1 MAPWLPTKEE
11 KFGVAV
17 WNFPRT
23 SEHHLALH
31 IGETVHILQA
41 CEGWYRG
48 YSLRN
53 RAAWGIF
60 PASLIHLKGAVVERR
75 GAEESVVPT
84 EMPMVQ
90 EITTTLREWATIWK
104 QLYVAGQMERYRRV
118 WQMMCELMERR
129 SQLLSGTLPKDEL
142 LQLKK
147 EVTGK
152 IDYGNKILA
161 LDLVVRDEDE
171 NILDPDRTSVISLF
185 QAHQKADQTVTQRI
199 QEEMSP
205 QQSGSGC
212 GARPAASPCH
222 SLYLCV
228 RNFVCSIGEEAQLLL
243 ALYDPVLQRLVS
255 ENYVI
260 RWASTGVPQDL
271 ELLNNLRVIFT
282 DLGSKDL
289 QRERL
294 FLVCQIIRVGRM
306 DLRDSHSRKLSSGL
320 RRPFGISVMDVT
332 DITRGKCESDE
343 DKQHF
348 IPVHLATADNDFLHN
363 LIRKAVEGK
372 DINHKG
378 QGFWVSLKVL
388 WGDLSHVRKQHP
400 HLVDRSTVLA
410 RKLGYSEVI
419 MPGDVRNDIY
429 VTLVQGEFDKGS
441 KKTQKNVEVT
451 VCVCDQE
458 GHVLQNMIYP
468 GAGVG
473 PSSEYHSVVYYQQRH
488 QRWMETVKIAVPIE
502 DVHKTHLRFTFRHRS
517 SSDSKDKSERIFSMA
532 FVKLVQA
539 DGTTLHDGEHDLIL
553 YKGDSR
559 KLEDASAYLALPS
572 VRGPSEPWLLSGSF
586 RVSSSTSGLTVCARD
601 SFQIS
606 TVICSTKL
614 TQNVHLLRLLK
625 WRSKPNLL
633 SENLQNLMTVDG
645 GEVIKFLQDTLDALF
660 SIMMEHSDT
669 DVYDTLVF
677 DALVFIVGLVADK
690 KFQHFN
696 TILDT
701 YIRQHFSATLAY
713 KKLLSVLTQYMERVS
728 RGEPCDL
735 LLRTFK
741 ALEYVFKFIVR
752 SRHLF
757 AQLYEGKEAAEF
769 QHSLQRFFLCLN
781 QLMQSPLEGPT
792 LLSQG
797 AALKYLPSI
806 LEDVCGILDSS
817 VLGALLRDFIG
828 NLPPQRLLRQKLQ
841 SLSDIVH
848 SKAFQSYE
856 CRQLLLQ
863 VAVPLLQDLVE
874 KGEEEEACIELLSSI
889 LEVLYQAQKR
899 AEELEAQPGTDKE
912 QHQEL
917 VQVKEHVRLVLERLL
932 RPVTRRVMVLERR
945 SSLRSH
951 YVACMAAI
959 LSQMD
964 MEHYRSYI
972 KAFPSRA
979 ELMDFLMETFI
990 LFKDL
995 IGKTVYPSDWMVMNM
1010 VQNREF
1016 LRSINQFAS
1025 TLTEMFLSDD
1035 SFELQLWNN
1044 YFYLAVAFLTQD
1056 SLQLEN
1062 FSQAKR
1068 SSILAKYGD
1077 MRATIGASIRDM
1089 WYNLG
1094 RHKIEFI
1101 PDMVGPILEMTLV
1114 PEPELRKAT
1123 IPIFF
1128 DMMLCEYQLTHSFA
1142 RFEDEILRQLD
1153 SEVEGG
1159 RGDEQYKQLF
1169 ESILLSCCRGH
1180 PELAE
1185 PGQSFVALVTGLL
1198 ERLLDYRAV
1207 RNDEN
1212 KTYSMSC
1219 TVNLL
1224 NFYKEIGRQAMYLRY
1239 LYKLR
1244 DLHVSSEN
1252 YTEGAYTLLLHARLL
1267 QWSDEASAAPVPG
1280 AHGPEPRTQ
1289 RQLKEALYNQS
1300 IRYFDQ
1306 GKMWE
1311 EAIHICKE
1319 LAEQYE
1325 SEVFDYELLSDI
1337 LQREAGFYEKI
1348 LKVLRPSPDYF
1359 AVGYYGQGFPPFLRN
1374 KVFIYRGKEY
1384 ERRED
1389 FELQLLSPFPSAERL
1404 KSTCPPG
1411 QDITDSPGQYIQCFT
1426 VQPAE
1431 EARGRFKNRSIPEQI
1446 TNFYRANHIQRFNY
1460 SRPFKKG
1467 PKDPDN
1473 EFANMWIERT
1483 TFLTAYPLP
1492 GILRWF
1498 VVTSTTTTIISPLE
1512 NAIETMMKTNEKIMS
1527 EINRHQQ
1534 DPSLPINPLSM
1545 LLSGIV
1551 DPAVMGGFAKYE
1563 MAFFQESYLREHPE
1577 DEENIRKLKD
1587 LIAWQV
1593 PLLAEGLRLHGL
1605 KVTED
1610 LRPFHERMEQCFGQ
1624 LRAKVQS
1631 QYGLREMVCFEDKRP
1646 GRPRSMAW
1654 GPDWDQLSHCGD
1666 WQVPWWEH
1674 RPQAPPALTPPAAPE
1689 LPSAPLPRPVPC
1701 SRHILGVP
1709 PRTGRGAEAPD
1720 TQLPGSPGTW
1730 AIHAGPAGLPCQAP
1744 TVEMVLGLAGP
1755 CHSPAPH
1762 PLLLACPPLTS
1773 PSTET
1778 SPSPRPTK
1786 SEERRESR
1794 SSTFFGHRQR
1804 DLCPSISELPEPKDE
1819 KRRLPHVNESSSGP
1833 SGAGAQLSPTG
1844 PSPSPTGFG
1853 GRVKSASRAAPLP
1866 RRISSAVYDTFLELS
1881 DAGGRVSPGTG
1892 TAPGNGGSGGRVT
1905 PAPPADGHQGPKPP
1919 LAPLKFKRLSQL

>member
-1 MAPWLPTKEE
+1 MAQPDMAPWLPTKEE
-11 KFGVAV
+11 KYGVAL

-23 SEHHLALH
+23 HEHHLPLQ

-41 CEGWYRG
+41 SEGWYRG

-53 RAAWGIF
+53 RAVRGIF
-60 PASLIHLKGAVVERR
+60 PASLIHLKAAVVQRR
-75 GAEESVVPT
+75 GAEESLVPA

-104 QLYVAGQMERYRRV
+104 QLYVAGQTERYRQV
-118 WQMMCELMERR
+118 KQMMCELMERR
-129 SQLLSGTLPKDEL
+129 LQLLSGTLPKDEL

-171 NILDPDRTSVISLF
+171 NILDPDSTSVISLF
-185 QAHQKADQTVTQRI
+185 QAHRRAAQTITQRI
-199 QEEMSP
+199 QEETSP
-205 QQSGSGC
+205 QQSALGC
-212 GARPAASPCH
+212 STRRAASPSH

-228 RNFVCSIGEEAQLLL
+228 RNFVCNIGEEAQLFM
-243 ALYDPVLQRLVS
+243 ALYDPAEQRIIS

-260 RWASTGVPQDL
+260 RWASTGVPQDI
-271 ELLNNLRVIFT
+271 ELLNNLKAVFT
-282 DLGSKDL
+282 DLGSTDL
-289 QRERL
+289 KRERL

-306 DLRDSHSRKLSSGL
+306 DLRDSFSRKLSTGL
-320 RRPFGISVMDVT
+320 RRPFGISVMDIT
-332 DITRGKCESDE
+332 DITKGKCESDE

-348 IPVHLATADNDFLHN
+348 IPVHLAAGDDFLHN
-363 LIRKAVEGK
+363 MIKKAVEGK

-378 QGFWVSLKVL
+378 QGFWVSLKML
-388 WGDLSHVRKQHP
+388 WGDLSQVRKDHP
-400 HLVDRSTVLA
+400 HLVDRSTVVA
-410 RKLGYSEVI
+410 RKLGYPEVI

-429 VTLVQGEFDKGS
+429 LTLVQGEFDKGS

-451 VCVCDQE
+451 VCVCDE
-458 GHVLQNMIYP
+458 SGGVLQNVIYH
-468 GAGVG
+468 GAGDK

-517 SSDSKDKSERIFSMA
+517 SNDSKDKSERIFSMA
-532 FVKLVQA
+532 FVKLMRP
-539 DGTTLHDGEHDLIL
+539 DGTTLRDGEHDLVL

-559 KLEDASAYLALPS
+559 RMEDASAYLSLPS
-572 VRGPSEPWLLSGSF
+572 VRNVPEPKLLSGSSF
-586 RVSSSTSGLTVCARD
+586 RMSGATPGLTVSARD

-606 TVICSTKL
+606 TLVCSTKL
-614 TQNVHLLRLLK
+614 TQNVNLLGLLK
-625 WRSKPNLL
+625 WRSQPSLL
-633 SENLQNLMTVDG
+633 AGNLQNLMHVDG

-660 SIMMEHSDT
+660 SIMMENSHT

-677 DALVFIVGLVADK
+677 DALVFIVGLVADS

-696 TILDT
+696 AVLEA

-713 KKLLSVLTQYMERVS
+713 KKLLSVLTQYVEHAS
-728 RGEPCDL
+728 RGEPCEP

-752 SRHLF
+752 SRRLF
-757 AQLYEGKEAAEF
+757 AQLYEGKEMAEF
-769 QHSLQRFFLCLN
+769 QHSLQRFFLALN
-781 QLMQSPLEGPT
+781 QLMESPLEGPT

-797 AALKYLPSI
+797 AALKFLPSV
-806 LEDVCGILDSS
+806 LGDVFGILDSS

-828 NLPPQRLLRQKLQ
+828 NLPPQRLLKQKLQ
-841 SLSDIVH
+841 SLRDIVT
-848 SKAFQSYE
+848 SKVFQSYE
-856 CRQLLLQ
+856 CRELLLQ
-863 VAVPLLQDLVE
+863 TVVPVLRELIE
-874 KGEEEEACIELLSSI
+874 RGEEEDACIELLSSI
-889 LEVLYQAQKR
+889 LEVLYRAQKR
-899 AEELEAQPGTDKE
+899 AEQLRAQRGAGEGRHRDRGDM
-912 QHQEL
+912 EL
-917 VQVKEHVRLVLERLL
+917 VQVKKHVQLILERLL
-932 RPVTRRVMVLERR
+932 HTVSRRLIVLERENV
-945 SSLRSH
+945 LRSH
-951 YVACMAAI
+951 YVACLAAI

-964 MEHYRSYI
+964 KDHYSSYI
-972 KAFPSRA
+972 KTFPSQP
-979 ELMDFLMETFI
+979 ELMDFLMETSI

-995 IGKTVYPSDWMVMNM
+995 IGKTVYPCDWVVMNM

-1016 LRSINQFAS
+1016 LRAINHFAV
-1025 TLTEMFLSDD
+1025 TLREMFLSNS

-1044 YFYLAVAFLTQD
+1044 YFHLAVAFLTQD

-1077 MRATIGASIRDM
+1077 MRAAIGASIRDM

-1094 RHKIEFI
+1094 QHKIEFI
-1101 PDMVGPILEMTLV
+1101 PGMVGPILEMTLV
-1114 PEPELRKAT
+1114 PELELRKST

-1128 DMMLCEYQLTHSFA
+1128 DMMLCEYELTRSFS
-1142 RFEDEILRQLD
+1142 RFEDEILRKLD

-1169 ESILLSCCRGH
+1169 QSILLSCCRGH
-1180 PELAE
+1180 PELAK
-1185 PGQSFVALVTGLL
+1185 PGENFVALVTGLL

-1207 RNDEN
+1207 MNDEN

-1224 NFYKEIGRQAMYLRY
+1224 NFYKEIDRQAMYIRY
-1239 LYKLR
+1239 LYKLK
-1244 DLHVSSEN
+1244 DLHISYEN

-1267 QWSDEASAAPVPG
+1267 KGLHSPSL
-1280 AHGPEPRTQ
+1280 HTQ
-1289 RQLKEALYNQS
+1289 RQLKEFLYNQ
-1300 IRYFDQ
+1300 IIDYFDQ

-1325 SEVFDYELLSDI
+1325 SEVFDYEMLSDI
-1337 LQREAGFYEKI
+1337 LQREAKFYEKI

-1359 AVGYYGQGFPPFLRN
+1359 AVGYYGQGFPTFLRN

-1389 FELQLLSPFPSAERL
+1389 FEMRLLSPFPNAEKL
-1404 KSTCPPG
+1404 TTTSPPG
-1411 QDITDSPGQYIQCFT
+1411 QDVTGSPGQYIQCFT

-1431 EARGRFKNRSIPEQI
+1431 DAKGRFKDRSIPEQI
-1446 TNFYRANHIQRFNY
+1446 TNFYKANHVQKFSY

-1483 TFLTAYPLP
+1483 TFVTAYPLP

-1498 VVTSTTTTIISPLE
+1498 AVTSTTTTVISPLE

-1527 EINRHQQ
+1527 EINRHQS

-1545 LLSGIV
+1545 LLNGIV

-1563 MAFFQESYLREHPE
+1563 TAFFQESYLQEHPE
-1577 DEENIRKLKD
+1577 DEGNIEKLKD
-1587 LIAWQV
+1587 LIAWQA
-1593 PLLAEGLRLHGL
+1593 PLLAEGIRIHRR

-1610 LRPFHERMEQCFGQ
+1610 LRPFHERMEQCFTQ
-1624 LRAKVQS
+1624 LRAKVES
-1631 QYGLREMVCFEDKRP
+1631 QYGVREMVCFEDRRS

-1654 GPDWDQLSHCGD
+1654 GADWDRLSNAGD
-1666 WQVPWWEH
+1666 STE
-1674 RPQAPPALTPPAAPE
+1674 TPPTAK
-1689 LPSAPLPRPVPC
+1689 
-1701 SRHILGVP
+1701 
-1709 PRTGRGAEAPD
+1709 
-1720 TQLPGSPGTW
+1720 
-1730 AIHAGPAGLPCQAP
+1730 
-1744 TVEMVLGLAGP
+1744 
-1755 CHSPAPH
+1755 PAPH
-1762 PLLLACPPLTS
+1762 AP
-1773 PSTET
+1773 E
-1778 SPSPRPTK
+1778 
-1786 SEERRESR
+1786 SEDCRSERRENR
-1794 SSTFFGHRQR
+1794 SSTFFGYRRQDPR
-1804 DLCPSISELPEPKDE
+1804 QSISELPEPQDE
-1819 KRRLPHVNESSSGP
+1819 KRRRSRNMSQSSPGSPDGKQP
-1833 SGAGAQLSPTG
+1833 PPGRAAPGAQ
-1844 PSPSPTGFG
+1844 PSTAGLAPAPAPTGFG
-1853 GRVKSASRAAPLP
+1853 GRMRSASRAPPPP
-1866 RRISSAVYDTFLELS
+1866 RRISPTVYETFLELS
-1881 DAGGRVSPGTG
+1881 DTAGK
-1892 TAPGNGGSGGRVT
+1892 
-1905 PAPPADGHQGPKPP
+1905 PPASPSAEGNKGLKSPPPPPPPKSR
-1919 LAPLKFKRLSQL
+1919 RLSQL

>member
-1 MAPWLPTKEE
+1 MALWLPTKEE
-11 KFGVAV
+11 KYGVAV
-17 WNFPRT
+17 WNFPPT
-23 SEHHLALH
+23 SEHHLPLQ

-41 CEGWYRG
+41 SEGWYRG

-60 PASLIHLKGAVVERR
+60 PASLIHLKSAVVERR
-75 GAEESVVPT
+75 GAEESVVPA

-104 QLYVAGQMERYRRV
+104 QLYVAGQTERYRQV
-118 WQMMCELMERR
+118 KQMMYELMERR

-171 NILDPDRTSVISLF
+171 NILDPDRTSIISLF
-185 QAHQKADQTVTQRI
+185 QAHKKAAQTITQRI
-199 QEEMSP
+199 QEETSP
-205 QQSGSGC
+205 QQSALGC
-212 GARPAASPCH
+212 SARLAASPSH

-228 RNFVCSIGEEAQLLL
+228 RNFVCNIGEEAQLFM
-243 ALYDPVLQRLVS
+243 ALYDPGEQRMIS

-260 RWASTGVPQDL
+260 RWASTGVPQDI
-271 ELLNNLRVIFT
+271 ELLNNLRAIFT

-289 QRERL
+289 KRERL

-306 DLRDSHSRKLSSGL
+306 DLRETYSRKLSTGL
-320 RRPFGISVMDVT
+320 RRPFGISVMDIT
-332 DITRGKCESDE
+332 DIIKGKCESDE

-348 IPVHLATADNDFLHN
+348 IPVHLAAADNDFLHN
-363 LIRKAVEGK
+363 MIRKAVEGK

-378 QGFWVSLKVL
+378 QGFWVSLKML
-388 WGDLSHVRKQHP
+388 WGDLSQVRKDHP
-400 HLVDRSTVLA
+400 HLVDRSTVVA
-410 RKLGYSEVI
+410 RKLGYPEVI

-429 VTLVQGEFDKGS
+429 LTLVQGEFDKGN

-451 VCVCDQE
+451 VCVCDE
-458 GHVLQNMIYP
+458 SGSVVQNVIYH
-468 GAGVG
+468 GAGDK
-473 PSSEYHSVVYYQQRH
+473 PTSEYRSVVYYQQRH

-532 FVKLVQA
+532 FVKLMRP
-539 DGTTLHDGEHDLIL
+539 DGTTLRDGEHDLVL

-559 KLEDASAYLALPS
+559 KLEDASAYLTLPS
-572 VRGPSEPWLLSGSF
+572 MRNFSEPKLLSGSSF
-586 RVSSSTSGLTVCARD
+586 RMSGGTSGLTVSARD

-606 TVICSTKL
+606 TLVCSTKL
-614 TQNVHLLRLLK
+614 TQNVNLLGLLK
-625 WRSKPNLL
+625 WRSKPSLL
-633 SENLQNLMTVDG
+633 SGNLQKLMNVDG

-660 SIMMEHSDT
+660 SIMMENSDT

-677 DALVFIVGLVADK
+677 DALVFIVGLVADR

-696 TILDT
+696 AVLEA

-713 KKLLSVLTQYMERVS
+713 KKLISVLTQYVDHAS
-728 RGEPCDL
+728 RGEPCESL
-735 LLRTFK
+735 MRTFK

-757 AQLYEGKEAAEF
+757 AQLYEGKETAEF
-769 QHSLQRFFLCLN
+769 QHSLQQFFLSLN
-781 QLMQSPLEGPT
+781 QLMKSPLEGPT

-806 LEDVCGILDSS
+806 LEDVFGIFDSS
-817 VLGALLRDFIG
+817 VLGALLQDFIG
-828 NLPPQRLLRQKLQ
+828 NLLPQRLLKQKLQ
-841 SLSDIVH
+841 SLTDIVN
-848 SKAFQSYE
+848 SKIFQSYE
-856 CRQLLLQ
+856 CRELLLQ
-863 VAVPLLQDLVE
+863 TAVPILQELIE
-874 KGEEEEACIELLSSI
+874 KGEEEDACIELLSNI
-889 LEVLYQAQKR
+889 LEVLYKAQKR
-899 AEELEAQPGTDKE
+899 AEELQAQRGAGEGRHKDRGDA
-912 QHQEL
+912 EL
-917 VQVKEHVRLVLERLL
+917 VKVKKHIQLILERLL
-932 RPVTRRVMVLERR
+932 HTVNRRVIVLDREN
-945 SSLRSH
+945 SLRSH

-964 MEHYRSYI
+964 KDHYSSYI
-972 KAFPSRA
+972 KAFPSRP

-995 IGKTVYPSDWMVMNM
+995 IGKMVYPSDWMVMNM

-1016 LRSINQFAS
+1016 LRAINQFAA
-1025 TLTEMFLSDD
+1025 TLTEMFLNNS

-1044 YFYLAVAFLTQD
+1044 YFHLAVAFLTQD

-1068 SSILAKYGD
+1068 NSILAKYGD
-1077 MRATIGASIRDM
+1077 MRATIGAAIRDM

-1094 RHKIEFI
+1094 HRKIEFI
-1101 PDMVGPILEMTLV
+1101 PGMVGPILEMTLV
-1114 PEPELRKAT
+1114 PELELRKST

-1128 DMMLCEYQLTHSFA
+1128 DMMLCEYQLTKSFS
-1142 RFEDEILRQLD
+1142 RFEDELLRKLD

-1169 ESILLSCCRGH
+1169 ESILLSCCRRH
-1180 PELAE
+1180 PELAK
-1185 PGQSFVALVTGLL
+1185 PGENFVALVTGLL

-1207 RNDEN
+1207 MNDEN

-1224 NFYKEIGRQAMYLRY
+1224 NFYKEIDRQAMYIRY
-1239 LYKLR
+1239 LYKLK
-1244 DLHVSSEN
+1244 DLHISYEN

-1267 QWSDEASAAPVPG
+1267 KWSDEANTAPMQGLHSPSL
-1280 AHGPEPRTQ
+1280 HTQ
-1289 RQLKEALYNQS
+1289 RQLKEALYNQ
-1300 IRYFDQ
+1300 IINYFDQ

-1325 SEVFDYELLSDI
+1325 SEVFDYEMLSDI
-1337 LQREAGFYEKI
+1337 LQREAKFYEKI

-1359 AVGYYGQGFPPFLRN
+1359 AVGYYGQGFPTFLRN

-1389 FELQLLSPFPSAERL
+1389 FEMRLLSPFPNAEKL
-1404 KSTCPPG
+1404 KSTSPPG
-1411 QDITDSPGQYIQCFT
+1411 QDITSSPGQYIQCFT
-1426 VQPAE
+1426 VQPVE
-1431 EARGRFKNRSIPEQI
+1431 EAKVRFKDRSIPEQI
-1446 TNFYRANHIQRFNY
+1446 TNFYKANHIQKFSY

-1473 EFANMWIERT
+1473 EFATMWIERT
-1483 TFLTAYPLP
+1483 TFITAYPLP

-1498 VVTSTTTTIISPLE
+1498 VVTSTTMTIISPLE

-1527 EINRHQQ
+1527 EINRHQN

-1545 LLSGIV
+1545 LLNGIV

-1563 MAFFQESYLREHPE
+1563 TAFFQESYLQEHPE
-1577 DEENIRKLKD
+1577 DKGNIEKLKD
-1587 LIAWQV
+1587 LIAWQT
-1593 PLLAEGLRLHGL
+1593 PLLAEGIRIHGR

-1610 LRPFHERMEQCFGQ
+1610 LRPFHERMEQCFVQ
-1624 LRAKVQS
+1624 LRAKVES
-1631 QYGLREMVCFEDKRP
+1631 QYGVREMICFEDRRS

-1654 GPDWDQLSHCGD
+1654 GPDWDRLSHSID
-1666 WQVPWWEH
+1666 STE
-1674 RPQAPPALTPPAAPE
+1674 APPTPK
-1689 LPSAPLPRPVPC
+1689 
-1701 SRHILGVP
+1701 
-1709 PRTGRGAEAPD
+1709 
-1720 TQLPGSPGTW
+1720 
-1730 AIHAGPAGLPCQAP
+1730 
-1744 TVEMVLGLAGP
+1744 
-1755 CHSPAPH
+1755 PAPH
-1762 PLLLACPPLTS
+1762 TS
-1773 PSTET
+1773 E
-1778 SPSPRPTK
+1778 
-1786 SEERRESR
+1786 SEDRRNERKENR
-1794 SSTFFGHRQR
+1794 SSTFFGYRRQ
-1804 DLCPSISELPEPKDE
+1804 DLRQSISELPEPKDE
-1819 KRRLPHVNESSSGP
+1819 KRRLSRNMSESSLGSSEGKQPLP
-1833 SGAGAQLSPTG
+1833 SRDAAGAQPSSAGLSL
-1844 PSPSPTGFG
+1844 SPTGFG
-1853 GRVKSASRAAPLP
+1853 GRVKSASKALPAP
-1866 RRISSAVYDTFLELS
+1866 RRISPTVYETFLEQS
-1881 DAGGRVSPGTG
+1881 DAATGGKASTSPTADGNKALKSPPPPPPKSKRVS
-1892 TAPGNGGSGGRVT
+1892 
-1905 PAPPADGHQGPKPP
+1905 
-1919 LAPLKFKRLSQL
+1919 QL